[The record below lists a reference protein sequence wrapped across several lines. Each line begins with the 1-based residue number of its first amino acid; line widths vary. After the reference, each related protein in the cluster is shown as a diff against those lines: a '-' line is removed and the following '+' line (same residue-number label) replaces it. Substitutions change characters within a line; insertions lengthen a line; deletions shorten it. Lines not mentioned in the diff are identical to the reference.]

1 MIKKVLIAN
10 RGEIACRI
18 IRACH
23 EMEIKAVAI
32 FSEVDSFS
40 AHVFMADEAIEIGP
54 ANPAESYLN
63 FQKIVDA
70 AKSSNSDAIH
80 PGYGF
85 LSENGDFAQF
95 VRDSGLIFIG
105 PSSDT
110 IKKMGDKAQS
120 KIMMSKAGVPTIPGN
135 DGELSGN
142 INSVAD
148 KIGYPLMV
156 KAAAGGGGKGMRV
169 VYSPEE
175 LESSLDSAKTE
186 ARNSFGNDTSRF
198 QSILK
203 EQAFPMLPIICI

>member
-80 PGYGF
+80 RYLLNFSPPF
-85 LSENGDFAQF
+85 LKFF
-95 VRDSGLIFIG
+95 LR
-105 PSSDT
+105 
-110 IKKMGDKAQS
+110 
-120 KIMMSKAGVPTIPGN
+120 
-135 DGELSGN
+135 
-142 INSVAD
+142 
-148 KIGYPLMV
+148 MV
-156 KAAAGGGGKGMRV
+156 
-169 VYSPEE
+169 
-175 LESSLDSAKTE
+175 
-186 ARNSFGNDTSRF
+186 
-198 QSILK
+198 
-203 EQAFPMLPIICI
+203 